1 MLRLFRLDEARNLGS
16 THEKV
21 KFVFDL
27 PNTLTPLSLTRLDYW
42 CHCYIYR
49 EEAME
54 MQRDAFKRAGLPAP
68 PTKTISTSFFYGR
81 ERALFVVNWDTAL
94 GAMVA
99 WAEGIKVDSSRGKIH
114 HRRPGTSRSKAS
126 KALVGSATQVI
137 SLGVIYAGFY
147 PSECL
152 LSLPASSNGEG
163 GERWF
168 LPMARPSLARAES
181 ALVAQYIVQSYTAS
195 RAAMAAANRAARL
208 LLADGERCELIWI
221 DWNFIARA
229 KRVGGPTKKRSAW
242 NTWQM
247 LNA

>member
-1 MLRLFRLDEARNLGS
+1 MSSSAKARRSLKTLPRLPTS
-16 THEKV
+16 P
-21 KFVFDL
+21 FD
-27 PNTLTPLSLTRLDYW
+27 R
-42 CHCYIYR
+42 
-49 EEAME
+49 
-54 MQRDAFKRAGLPAP
+54 
-68 PTKTISTSFFYGR
+68 
-81 ERALFVVNWDTAL
+81 
-94 GAMVA
+94 
-99 WAEGIKVDSSRGKIH
+99 KIH

-163 GERWF
+163 
-168 LPMARPSLARAES
+168 ARAES